1 MLRRVNTRFFFIIAT
16 WGKLTP
22 ENAKIVVIKKFFKK
36 FFVEYLSLKNT
47 QKNKKYCVEIMDD
60 ILSKPLMLCGF
71 RGVDKVIFG
80 CYNEATPRENGA
92 HN

>member
-1 MLRRVNTRFFFIIAT
+1 MLRRVNTRLFFSIAT

-22 ENAKIVVIKKFFKK
+22 ENAKIVVIKNFFKK
-36 FFVEYLSLKNT
+36 FFVEYLLLKNT
-47 QKNKKYCVEIMDD
+47 QKNKKYCVEIMDY
-60 ILSKPLMLCGF
+60 ISSKPLMPCGF

-80 CYNEATPRENGA
+80 CYNEVALREIGA